1 MKNCDFF
8 EAVATWSDEM
18 NSYYKDCIIDRTRL
32 FEFMEMN
39 DWFDLH
45 VKYLSQR
52 EKLLLREKPFLMRS
66 QDIQQLRGRIEIWLS
81 AYKKTNK
88 KKLKILMIYRFIC
101 IISHFICIYYRLIE
115 SVGCF

>member
-66 QDIQQLRGRIEIWLS
+66 QYIQQLRGRIEIWLS
-81 AYKKTNK
+81 AQHALHTEASGTIDSRNSGWN
-88 KKLKILMIYRFIC
+88 YRRSYSRY
-101 IISHFICIYYRLIE
+101 IS
-115 SVGCF
+115 S

>member
-39 DWFDLH
+39 DWFDLS
-45 VKYLSQR
+45 VKDL
-52 EKLLLREKPFLMRS
+52 
-66 QDIQQLRGRIEIWLS
+66 
-81 AYKKTNK
+81 N
-88 KKLKILMIYRFIC
+88 C
-101 IISHFICIYYRLIE
+101 
-115 SVGCF
+115 